1 MSKEAALDQEKKAED
16 SDESPKRAKR
26 KFDSTNGNQTEDSSK
41 KLKTDKDGRRNSD
54 VQYKT
59 PIRGNKT
66 PKTPKVEA
74 KLPDDDL
81 NTKMNIEK
89 IKELQKREISLIE
102 REGTYVQC
110 SRFVSKYYHFHLTFA
125 V

>member
-1 MSKEAALDQEKKAED
+1 MSPVVGKKIKTEKGA
-16 SDESPKRAKR
+16 
-26 KFDSTNGNQTEDSSK
+26 
-41 KLKTDKDGRRNSD
+41 RRTSD
-54 VQYKT
+54 VNHKT
-59 PIRGNKT
+59 ATGGNKT
-66 PKTPKVEA
+66 PRTPKAEP
-74 KLPDDDL
+74 KLAVDDL

-110 SRFVSKYYHFHLTFA
+110 SRFVSKYHHFHLTFA

>member
-1 MSKEAALDQEKKAED
+1 MSKEAALDQEKKPED
-16 SDESPKRAKR
+16 SDETPKRAKR
-26 KFDSTNGNQTEDSSK
+26 KFDSIDNQTEDSSK

-66 PKTPKVEA
+66 PKTPKVE
-74 KLPDDDL
+74 PDDDL

-110 SRFVSKYYHFHLTFA
+110 SRFVSTYHHFHLTFA

>member
-1 MSKEAALDQEKKAED
+1 MITSRFVVGIF
-16 SDESPKRAKR
+16 ESS
-26 KFDSTNGNQTEDSSK
+26 FLQQYTEDSSK
-41 KLKTDKDGRRNSD
+41 KIKMEKGARRTSD
-54 VQYKT
+54 VNHKT
-59 PIRGNKT
+59 AIRGNKT
-66 PKTPKVEA
+66 PRTPKAEP
-74 KLPDDDL
+74 KLADEDL

-110 SRFVSKYYHFHLTFA
+110 SRYIFKISFQQVL

>member
-16 SDESPKRAKR
+16 SDETPKRAKR
-26 KFDSTNGNQTEDSSK
+26 KFDSIGNQTEDSSK

-66 PKTPKVEA
+66 PKTLKVE
-74 KLPDDDL
+74 PDDDL

>member
-1 MSKEAALDQEKKAED
+1 MSKEAALDQEKKPED
-16 SDESPKRAKR
+16 SDETPKRAKR
-26 KFDSTNGNQTEDSSK
+26 KFDSISGNQTEDSSK

-66 PKTPKVEA
+66 PKTSKVEP

-89 IKELQKREISLIE
+89 IKELQKREMSLIE

-110 SRFVSKYYHFHLTFA
+110 SRFVSKYHVFI
-125 V
+125 